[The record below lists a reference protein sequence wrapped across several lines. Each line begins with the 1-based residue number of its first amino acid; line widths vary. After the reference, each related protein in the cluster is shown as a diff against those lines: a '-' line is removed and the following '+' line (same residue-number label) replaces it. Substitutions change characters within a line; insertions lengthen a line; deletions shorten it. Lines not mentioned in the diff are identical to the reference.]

1 MIVVKCGCFPHLCNC
16 HVSIFWKDEHGTLH
30 NDREEMFKQGF
41 DNMIDELLCATVQT
55 DWMYGGDDFEMPAT
69 GAHKQPSTTNLPH
82 TIDTR
87 IVNLTEHYALRS
99 ELWSAVRIHLEVPVA
114 GSNDWRALPSCFA
127 HFFELSQPGTIVR
140 LRDAGAAE
148 AANLSIAALGGQWSG
163 PGPLNLEW

>member
-1 MIVVKCGCFPHLCNC
+1 MHRSVGRRNHKIHCRDLCGGQI
-16 HVSIFWKDEHGTLH
+16 HVLQW
-30 NDREEMFKQGF
+30 
-41 DNMIDELLCATVQT
+41 IDA
-55 DWMYGGDDFEMPAT
+55 
-69 GAHKQPSTTNLPH
+69 
-82 TIDTR
+82 R
-87 IVNLTEHYALRS
+87 IVNLTECYALRS
-99 ELWSAVRIHLEVPVA
+99 ELWSAVRVHLEAPVA